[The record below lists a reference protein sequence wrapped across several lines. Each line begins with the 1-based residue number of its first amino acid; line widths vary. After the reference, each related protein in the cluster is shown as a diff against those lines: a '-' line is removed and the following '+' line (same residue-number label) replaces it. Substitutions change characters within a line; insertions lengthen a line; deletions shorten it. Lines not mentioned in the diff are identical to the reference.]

1 MRLRIILFTSTA
13 VMVALGIAVTLAWMG
28 DQVLAGLLVSVAVLA
43 SLIQWRIVRRPHDK
57 EHQVY
62 TSDQMRLF

>member
-1 MRLRIILFTSTA
+1 
-13 VMVALGIAVTLAWMG
+13 MVALGIAVTLAWRG
-28 DQVLAGLLVSVAVLA
+28 DQALAGLLVSVAVLA